1 MTSVSTTDT
10 TGRGEATGAG
20 TTTRK
25 RGVNSRR
32 QGGRQGGR
40 RGQVLRSIG
49 DEERDGSRR
58 GFDAEDDSSDDWR
71 RGERPQ
77 EVVLQVIKTVGA

>member
-1 MTSVSTTDT
+1 MTSVSATDT
-10 TGRGEATGAG
+10 TGRGEATVAG
-20 TTTRK
+20 MTTSK
-25 RGVNSRR
+25 RGVNSR
-32 QGGRQGGR
+32 RQGGR

-49 DEERDGSRR
+49 DEERDGSRL

-71 RGERPQ
+71 GRERPQ